1 MFDGTNGTLRDGDGD
16 VIHCRINPSRI
27 QQVQSSYW
35 FKDYVPTKKV
45 IVEENDDDNEIEWWW
60 DENQEE
66 GKEKKKKKK
75 RAFAKKFIYLLKFL
89 FLILCYCLYR

>member
-27 QQVQSSYW
+27 QQVRSSYW

-60 DENQEE
+60 DENQE
-66 GKEKKKKKK
+66 GKEKKKKNKKKK
-75 RAFAKKFIYLLKFL
+75 RAVCKKMYLFLEFL
-89 FLILCYCLYR
+89 FLILCYCL

>member
-45 IVEENDDDNEIEWWW
+45 IVEENDDDDNEIEWWW
-60 DENQEE
+60 DENQE
-66 GKEKKKKKK
+66 GKEEEEKKEKGGLQKNV
-75 RAFAKKFIYLLKFL
+75 FIS
-89 FLILCYCLYR
+89 

>member
-66 GKEKKKKKK
+66 GKKKKKKK
-75 RAFAKKFIYLLKFL
+75 KGRFAKKIYLFL
-89 FLILCYCLYR
+89 EILIFDSMLLFI